1 MPLHSH
7 KNIDQLTEVQYL
19 FFSFRFLP
27 SLKPTCPGKL
37 MVGRPYFPK
46 LSLLGYRIFRCYV
59 TFREG
64 ISVLSVVAFFY
75 VALRERSMACP
86 SCSWRLGVWG
96 EILKL
101 PSHRR
106 LCAFFSLILFTM
118 NLEYLNMLTACPFD
132 SKSTFVAGFKVFFF
146 CGIFLQQKNWRGF
159 MIQIDLRHFF
169 QMAQP
174 STAINPRG
182 DKDLR

>member
-1 MPLHSH
+1 
-7 KNIDQLTEVQYL
+7 
-19 FFSFRFLP
+19 
-27 SLKPTCPGKL
+27 
-37 MVGRPYFPK
+37 
-46 LSLLGYRIFRCYV
+46 
-59 TFREG
+59 
-64 ISVLSVVAFFY
+64 
-75 VALRERSMACP
+75 MACP

-146 CGIFLQQKNWRGF
+146 LRDFFATKKLEGF
-159 MIQIDLRHFF
+159 HD
-169 QMAQP
+169 P
-174 STAINPRG
+174 N
-182 DKDLR
+182 